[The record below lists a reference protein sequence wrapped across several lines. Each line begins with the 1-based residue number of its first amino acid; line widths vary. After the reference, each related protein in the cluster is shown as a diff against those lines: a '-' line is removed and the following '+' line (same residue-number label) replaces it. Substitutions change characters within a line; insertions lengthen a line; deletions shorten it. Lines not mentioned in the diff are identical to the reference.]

1 MEKLHLLNRNGS
13 DAFHRDDNFKTESKI
28 LEKFSVDKENIIP
41 EHQTQAAVAGNPN
54 SNFCNFHEY
63 LLKGDLETAMEVN
76 CKAGKHIIASEG
88 IENPITVP
96 TGKPRIQSY
105 QHYTWFWII

>member
-13 DAFHRDDNFKTESKI
+13 DAFHCHDNFKTASKI
-28 LEKFSVDKENIIP
+28 LEQFSVDKENIVP
-41 EHQTQAAVAGNPN
+41 ER
-54 SNFCNFHEY
+54 

-88 IENPITVP
+88 IENPITVR

-105 QHYTWFWII
+105 QHYA